1 MPRRKWKRGAL
12 VWRDGRD
19 ALHHRNTLASLAIRS
34 YDSRANLEDTMKR
47 TDWLIG
53 LVVVVLSGVGYA
65 QLDRIVIPAGTP
77 EDQALT
83 AISNE
88 PDTQKKLAM
97 YQDFLQKFSANPA
110 AVAYGNWQISQS
122 YQTAGD
128 LQKAIEYG
136 DKALAGSPRNLDILV
151 SQASIAQQLKDNAKL
166 FDYAARGG
174 ELYNSIAKQPK
185 ADGMSDQEL
194 AQRVDEEKNGAKNS
208 YEFLEAAA
216 FNAIA
221 GESDATRR
229 MAYIERFTP
238 SFPNSRF
245 QEQIASYAMMSLSD
259 LKDTPRLI
267 SYAEKTLA
275 GDPKNLPALLLL
287 ATTYADDPKPG
298 SLPKAVSYA
307 QKAIE
312 AAQADAPDADRS
324 RKVSAGLAHSTL
336 GYAYMKQDKT
346 AAAIPELK
354 SASALLKGQ
363 DDQQYAIA
371 LYRLGF
377 AYAKLSKVSEARDVL
392 QEAVK
397 ISGPVQ
403 QPAQDLLAKVNAAR
417 AKGR

>member
-1 MPRRKWKRGAL
+1 
-12 VWRDGRD
+12 
-19 ALHHRNTLASLAIRS
+19 
-34 YDSRANLEDTMKR
+34 MKR
-47 TDWLIG
+47 TRCP
-53 LVVVVLSGVGYA
+53 VVLTFVFPLVFSVLGHA

-88 PDTQKKLAM
+88 QDTQKKLAM

-110 AVAYGNWQISQS
+110 AVAYGNWQLSQA

-128 LQKAIEYG
+128 LQKALEYG
-136 DKALAGSPRNLDILV
+136 DRALAGSPHNLDILV
-151 SQASIAQQLKDNAKL
+151 SQSGIAQQLKDNSKV
-166 FDYAARGG
+166 FDYSTRGG
-174 ELYNSIAKQPK
+174 ELYNSIAKQTKPE
-185 ADGMSDQEL
+185 GVSDQEF
-194 AQRVDEEKNGAKNS
+194 AQRIDEEKSAAKSS

-221 GESDATRR
+221 DESDAKKR

-238 SFPNSRF
+238 AFPSSRF
-245 QEQIASYAMMSLSD
+245 QAQIASYAMMSLSD

-267 SYAEKTLA
+267 AYAEKTLA
-275 GDPKNLPALLLL
+275 ADPNNLPALLLL

-298 SLPKAVSYA
+298 SASKAVTYA

-312 AAQADAPDADRS
+312 AAKADAPDADRS
-324 RKVSAGLAHSTL
+324 RKVSAGMAHGTL

-346 AAAIPELK
+346 AMAIPELK

-363 DDQQYAIA
+363 DDQQYAIV

-377 AYAKLSKVSEARDVL
+377 AYAKLNKVSEARDVL

-403 QPAQDLLAKVNAAR
+403 QSAQDLLAKVNAAR
-417 AKGR
+417 AKGK

>member
-1 MPRRKWKRGAL
+1 MEE
-12 VWRDGRD
+12 
-19 ALHHRNTLASLAIRS
+19 I
-34 YDSRANLEDTMKR
+34 MKR
-47 TDWLIG
+47 TRS
-53 LVVVVLSGVGYA
+53 LVVLMVAVFTLVFSVLGHA
-65 QLDRIVIPAGTP
+65 QLDNIVIPAGTP

-88 PDTQKKLAM
+88 QDTQKKLAM
-97 YQDFLQKFSANPA
+97 YQDFLQKFSSNPA

-122 YQTAGD
+122 YQAAGD
-128 LQKAIEYG
+128 LQKAIEFG

-151 SQASIAQQLKDNAKL
+151 SQAGNAQQMKDNAKV
-166 FDYAARGG
+166 FDYSTQGAD
-174 ELYNSIAKQPK
+174 LYNSLAKQAKPE
-185 ADGMSDQEL
+185 GMSD
-194 AQRVDEEKNGAKNS
+194 EEFARRIEDQKSAAKSS

-221 GESDATRR
+221 SESDAKKR

-238 SFPNSRF
+238 AFPNSRF
-245 QEQIASYAMMSLSD
+245 QGQITSYAMMSLSE

-267 SYAEKTLA
+267 SYAEKTLTT
-275 GDPKNLPALLLL
+275 DPNNLPALLLL
-287 ATTYADDPKPG
+287 AGAYADDSKPG
-298 SLPKAVSYA
+298 SAAKAATYA
-307 QKAIE
+307 QKAID
-312 AAQADAPDADRS
+312 AAKADAPDADRS
-324 RKVSAGLAHSTL
+324 RKVSAGAAHSTL

-346 AAAIPELK
+346 SAAIPELR
-354 SASALLKGQ
+354 SASVLLKGQ

-371 LYRLGF
+371 LYRLGY

-417 AKGR
+417 AKGK

>member
-1 MPRRKWKRGAL
+1 
-12 VWRDGRD
+12 
-19 ALHHRNTLASLAIRS
+19 
-34 YDSRANLEDTMKR
+34 MKR
-47 TDWLIG
+47 ISWP
-53 LVVVVLSGVGYA
+53 VVVFLLVFSALGHA
-65 QLDRIVIPAGTP
+65 QLDRIVITAGTP
-77 EDQALT
+77 EDQALA

-88 PDTQKKLAM
+88 QDTQKKLAM
-97 YQDFLQKFSANPA
+97 YQDFLQKFSVNPA

-122 YQTAGD
+122 YQTEGD
-128 LQKAIEYG
+128 LRKALDYG
-136 DKALAGSPRNLDILV
+136 DKALAGAPHSLDILV
-151 SQASIAQQLKDNAKL
+151 SQAGIAQQMKDNAKL
-166 FDYAARGG
+166 SDYATRGG
-174 ELYNSIAKQPK
+174 ELYNSIAKQAKP
-185 ADGMSDQEL
+185 DGMTDQEF
-194 AQRVDEEKNGAKNS
+194 AQRVEEDKSAAKSS

-221 GESDATRR
+221 GEPDAKKRL
-229 MAYIERFTP
+229 AYIERFTP
-238 SFPNSRF
+238 AFPSSRF

-259 LKDTPRLI
+259 QNDTPRLI

-275 GDPKNLPALLLL
+275 ADPKNLTALLLL
-287 ATTYADDPKPG
+287 AGTYADDPRPG
-298 SLPKAVSYA
+298 SVAKAVTYS

-312 AAQADAPDADRS
+312 TAKADAPDADRS

-354 SASALLKGQ
+354 SGSALLKGQ

-371 LYRLGF
+371 MYRLGF

-392 QEAVK
+392 QEAAK

-417 AKGR
+417 AKGK

>member
-1 MPRRKWKRGAL
+1 
-12 VWRDGRD
+12 
-19 ALHHRNTLASLAIRS
+19 
-34 YDSRANLEDTMKR
+34 MKR
-47 TDWLIG
+47 TRWPLI
-53 LVVVVLSGVGYA
+53 LVFVVVPLVLSVLGHA
-65 QLDRIVIPAGTP
+65 QLDNIVIPAGTP

-88 PDTQKKLAM
+88 QDTQKKLAM
-97 YQDFLQKFSANPA
+97 YQDFLQKFSSNPA

-122 YQTAGD
+122 YQAAGD

-151 SQASIAQQLKDNAKL
+151 SQAGIAQQMKDNAKVL
-166 FDYAARGG
+166 DYSTRGAD
-174 ELYNSIAKQPK
+174 LYNSLAKQAKPE
-185 ADGMSDQEL
+185 GMSDEEL
-194 AQRVDEEKNGAKNS
+194 ARRIEDQKSAAKSS

-221 GESDATRR
+221 SESDAKKR
-229 MAYIERFTP
+229 MAYIESFTP
-238 SFPNSRF
+238 AFPNSRF
-245 QEQIASYAMMSLSD
+245 QEQATSYAMMSLSE

-267 SYAEKTLA
+267 AYAEKTLTA
-275 GDPKNLPALLLL
+275 DPNNLPALLLL
-287 ATTYADDPKPG
+287 AGTYADDSKPG
-298 SLPKAVSYA
+298 SAAKAVTYA
-307 QKAIE
+307 QKAID
-312 AAQADAPDADRS
+312 AAKADAPDADHS
-324 RKVSAGLAHSTL
+324 RKVSAGAAHSTL

-346 AAAIPELK
+346 AAAIPELR

-371 LYRLGF
+371 LYRLGY
-377 AYAKLSKVSEARDVL
+377 AYAKLSRVSEARDVL

-417 AKGR
+417 AKGK